1 MTHRTE
7 QAAERVSTVLARW
20 DEVTA
25 VGLTTFGE
33 DVYDP
38 YLSLSFDVYV
48 RRDVREAGERE
59 GAFGDVTAFESSILT
74 SKDRFLMGS
83 MPVRLEYKRTER
95 YDDLVGAALRG
106 ECALRDAGTYAFRR
120 VVDARVLVS
129 HDEWFESVRTSLTKL
144 PDGFWARLR
153 HAQEATVEHLYADL
167 SAAAMRDD
175 AFYFVATAGD
185 FLIQLCALL
194 FTVNRRFEPSPR
206 AVHGEVLSLPAIP
219 DSFRASLDN
228 FVDQEHQLSMS
239 QRRELAELMV
249 TSVLSL

>member
-1 MTHRTE
+1 MTQRTE
-7 QAAERVSTVLARW
+7 QAAERVSSVLARW

-25 VGLTTFGE
+25 VGLTTLGE

-48 RRDVREAGERE
+48 RRDIREAGERE
-59 GAFGDVTAFESSILT
+59 GAFGDVAAFESSILT
-74 SKDRFLMGS
+74 SKDRFLIGQ
-83 MPVRLEYKRTER
+83 MPIRLEYKHTGR

-120 VVDARVLVS
+120 VVDAKVLVS
-129 HDEWFESVRTSLTKL
+129 HDEWFESVRSSLTKL
-144 PDGFWARLR
+144 PDGFWGRLR
-153 HAQEATVEHLYADL
+153 HAQQATVEHLYADL
-167 SAAAMRDD
+167 SAAAMRND
-175 AFYFVATAGD
+175 AFYFVATAGS
-185 FLIQLCALL
+185 FLTQVCALL
-194 FTVNRRFEPSPR
+194 LTVNRRFEPSPR
-206 AVHGEVLSLPAIP
+206 ALHGEVLSLPTIP
-219 DSFRASLDN
+219 DSFRANLDN